1 MSVIVFENPLRVNG
15 RFINGFKIGIKL
27 PKNPRKRIKVYK
39 LHIDNLYVFLDF
51 LLRIEPEYLKNF
63 TRLNSKWFT
72 ELMVIMPD
80 QIPDRMHGEIQL
92 LASRV
97 PVFQTKWKLLGYTK
111 NPPLDL
117 PF

>member
-1 MSVIVFENPLRVNG
+1 MSEIVFENPLSING
-15 RFINGFKIGIKL
+15 RFINEYKIGIKL

-39 LHIDNLYVFLDF
+39 LHIDNLYGFLDF
-51 LLRIEPEYLKNF
+51 LLCIEPEYLKTF
-63 TRLNSKWFT
+63 TRLNGKWFT

-80 QIPDRMHGEIQL
+80 QIPERMHIVIQQ

-97 PVFQTKWKLLGYTK
+97 PVFQTKWKLLGYT
-111 NPPLDL
+111 NENISEL